1 MITIPHDAPKGKLKV
16 WAIGLGTAVLAGV
29 LITIIVVMG
38 KKPLHSL
45 EQALS

>member
-16 WAIGLGTAVLAGV
+16 WAIGLGSLVLAGTLVAIV
-29 LITIIVVMG
+29 LVIA

-45 EQALS
+45 EQAVS